1 MRVSLGRW
9 GILQGTMDRA
19 GDRIN
24 GLIMVGAMVA
34 VMWISE
40 GVDALLPANLD
51 RYGVVPRTDDGL
63 AGIPAAPF
71 LHVGFGHLISNTV
84 PFAAMGAAIALGGLR
99 RIALVTVIVAL
110 VSGLGTWLIA
120 GAGSVHLGASGV
132 VFGYG
137 SYLLARGLF
146 ERNLVHLATGVVV
159 GLLFGGALLGGL
171 VPQDGI
177 SWQAHLFGALG
188 GVLAARLLARRRD
201 GRAPRAGRP
210 VTR

>member
-1 MRVSLGRW
+1 MER
-9 GILQGTMDRA
+9 T

-24 GLIMVGAMVA
+24 GLILVGAMVA

-40 GVDALLPANLD
+40 GVDAILPANLD
-51 RYGVVPRTDDGL
+51 GYGIVPRSDDGL

-99 RIALVTVIVAL
+99 RIALVTFVVML

-137 SYLLARGLF
+137 TYLLARGVL
-146 ERNLVHLATGVVV
+146 ERSWLALATALAV

-171 VPQDGI
+171 VPQEGI
-177 SWQAHLFGALG
+177 SWQAHLFGAIG
-188 GVLAARLLARRRD
+188 GILAARLLARRGR
-201 GRAPRAGRP
+201 GRALAPAP
-210 VTR
+210 A

>member
-1 MRVSLGRW
+1 
-9 GILQGTMDRA
+9 MDRA

-201 GRAPRAGRP
+201 GRAPRTGRP